1 MNELTNRRT
10 KETLDKEKHL
20 RRAWNTHSS
29 QQQIFDPASSEFKQ
43 LDGLCAKLEDLCGE
57 PSRTGNTEVPVPP
70 SRRRQLKGLRDEM
83 RATLSNIDKKLES
96 SDSGLDEDPMIAE
109 AKAAARERLKLPP
122 HLRGAALLNET
133 L

>member
-1 MNELTNRRT
+1 MASSLALQSHLLLGSDAPPDIICRSQ
-10 KETLDKEKHL
+10 LDKEKHL

-83 RATLSNIDKKLES
+83 RATLSNIDKKPES

-109 AKAAARERLKLPP
+109 VC
-122 HLRGAALLNET
+122 
-133 L
+133 